1 MITSTPLF
9 TAFPWLISITKLIPE
24 RFLVWALPAGQVFR
38 DFRKFALACIHD
50 AIRTKQENDRNGVKT
65 DDKGSMF
72 LHLANSDMPE
82 SERRPERLMQEAQVL
97 LAGGTAT
104 TSHTLG

>member
-1 MITSTPLF
+1 MKWLQVFTPYQL
-9 TAFPWLISITKLIPE
+9 TKLIPE
-24 RFLVWALPAGQVFR
+24 WFLVWALPAGQVFR

-65 DDKGSMF
+65 DDRGSMF